1 MGIVDDFLARYRKEH
16 DFYDQAARLV
26 AQIVESNLQA
36 AGIRCMVTSRAKAVG
51 RLEAKVRE
59 RDQAKKYESVEV
71 VFEDIVDLAGVRVA
85 LYFPGERARVDALLN
100 EILVVAKSKKFP
112 AEAAAKYQKRFSGYW
127 ATHYRV
133 RLRDSDLPDSQKRYA
148 EACVEVQVASVLM
161 HAWAEVE
168 HDLVYKPL
176 QGELSVDEYAVLDE
190 LNGLVMAGELAL
202 ERLQRAGEARVTAQG
217 RVFRN
222 HFDLAAHLLA
232 EAATVLN
239 APPLPTSLGRVDLL
253 FDLVQRLNLLTPEQL
268 GPYVAALHGDLEQ
281 RPLADQIVDQLLA
294 EDPNRYRVFEE
305 VRQSRPSPGDFGSPT
320 SGTPLEP
327 VILQALGNFM
337 DAWIKFEK
345 ALNTRVASN
354 WRASSVPVSTAQ
366 LIKRHA
372 EFPSAV
378 RAELSTIQRLRNEL
392 VHGRRPLNI
401 EDLNSA
407 AERLRQITQQLVS
420 EGRDEP

>member
-1 MGIVDDFLARYRKEH
+1 MRIIEDFLARYRKEY

-26 AQIVESNLQA
+26 AQIAESNLQA
-36 AGIRCMVTSRAKAVG
+36 AGIRCIVTSRAKAVG

-59 RDQAKKYESVEV
+59 RAQRNEYESVDAI
-71 VFEDIVDLAGVRVA
+71 FGDIVDLAGVRIA
-85 LYFPGERARVDALLN
+85 LYFPGERTRVDALLN
-100 EILVVAKSKKFP
+100 ELLVVAESKNFP
-112 AEAAAKYQKRFSGYW
+112 AEGVAKYRKRFSGYW

-133 RLRDSDLPDSQKRYA
+133 RFADSDLPDTQNRYA
-148 EACVEVQVASVLM
+148 EALVEVQVASVLM

-253 FDLVQRLNLLTPEQL
+253 FDFVQRLNLFTPEQL
-268 GPYVAALHGDLEQ
+268 GPYIAALHGDLEQ
-281 RPLADQIVDQLLA
+281 RPLAEQIVDQLLA
-294 EDPNRYRVFEE
+294 EDSKRYRVFEE
-305 VRQSRPSPGDFGSPT
+305 VRQSRPSPGDFGSSV
-320 SGTPLEP
+320 SGTPIEP
-327 VILQALGNFM
+327 LSHQAFGNFM
-337 DAWIKFEK
+337 DAWIAFEK
-345 ALNTRVASN
+345 VLNTRVSSD
-354 WRASSVPVSTAQ
+354 WQASSIPVPTAH
-366 LIKRHA
+366 LIKRYA
-372 EFPSAV
+372 EFPSPL
-378 RAELSTIQRLRNEL
+378 RAELSSIQRLRNEL
-392 VHGRRPLNI
+392 VHGRRPVNI

-407 AERLRQITQQLVS
+407 AERLRQITQQLL
-420 EGRDEP
+420 